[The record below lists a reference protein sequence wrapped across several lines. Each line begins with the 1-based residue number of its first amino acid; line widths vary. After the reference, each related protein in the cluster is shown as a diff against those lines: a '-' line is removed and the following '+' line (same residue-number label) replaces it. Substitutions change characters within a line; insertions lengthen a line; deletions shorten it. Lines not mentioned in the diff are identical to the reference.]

1 VHNDCCGDPNK
12 EAEPVSD
19 LDFYADVLRAGTVLG
34 LDAHST
40 PEQVTDVLGG
50 DFGEFRMPR
59 VLVRD
64 FGLVEFS
71 WERSAVGESW
81 RGLRFSV
88 QVHRLERA
96 GSNVVNP
103 ALTRAYGDFAAELP
117 RWGRLRE
124 MIDPKLWPIDERP
137 STDPSLRELWQA
149 DSEATVLLG
158 PHADPASTAVD
169 ELPLYQLSIG
179 RTRVRTGTQNRR
191 SVLDHVGHLQALSE
205 SARLDWLARRR
216 PSAAE
221 EQVNWWLHH
230 VEMAKFRISEQRED
244 RRTWIGLT
252 LWLIEQGEQHG
263 VFTALDTAQQR
274 AWFVSELHHRYAS
287 LPADV
292 GIPDG
297 DALVGACLAVIPG
310 TRGDLARRIDLHSL
324 SRSEMLRSRRARN
337 LIRAAEQHRDRIHDP
352 QLAAELAQ
360 WTALRPEL
368 V

>member
-1 VHNDCCGDPNK
+1 M
-12 EAEPVSD
+12 SD

-50 DFGEFRMPR
+50 DFGEFRTLD

-81 RGLRFSV
+81 RGLRFNV
-88 QVHRLERA
+88 QVHRLEHA
-96 GSNVVNP
+96 GPHMVNP
-103 ALTRAYGDFAAELP
+103 ALTRTYGDFAAELP
-117 RWGRLRE
+117 SWGRLRE
-124 MIDPKLWPIDERP
+124 MIDPKLWPIGERP
-137 STDPSLRELWQA
+137 STDPSLRELLLA

-158 PHADPASTAVD
+158 PHADAASTAVD

-179 RTRVRTGTQNRR
+179 RTPVRSGGQNRR
-191 SVLDHVGHLQALSE
+191 STLDHVDHLRELSE
-205 SARLDWLARRR
+205 CARLDWLARRR

-221 EQVNWWLHH
+221 EQANWWLYH
-230 VEMAKFRISEQRED
+230 VEMAKFRISAQPED
-244 RRTWIGLT
+244 RGTWISLT
-252 LWLIEQGEQHG
+252 LWLIEQGERHG
-263 VFTALDTAQQR
+263 VFTALDTVQRR
-274 AWFVSELHHRYAS
+274 AWFVSELHHRYAP

-292 GIPDG
+292 SIPDG
-297 DALVGACLAVIPG
+297 DTLVGACLAVIPG
-310 TRGDLARRIDLHSL
+310 TQDDLPRRIDLHSL
-324 SRSEMLRSRRARN
+324 SRSEMLRSRRAGN